1 MHNRHP
7 NQVRSACERCRR
19 QKLRCSR
26 QSASPSSTSSSYS
39 LDEPCARCA
48 RLGVSCQQG
57 LQRKVGR
64 PTRKDAHGA
73 ASSRVETV
81 EDGESRGLNPIA
93 TPSTTL
99 PEDAITVPTIDDEF
113 ILDQTDL
120 SCDFQWAPSDT
131 YVDVDPALSLLD
143 MDLFRPMTLDSQL
156 AIPDPKAWTPTSISA
171 LTSQFAALSK
181 VNVELHTVWMALST
195 AAPGQITLS
204 SLIECGPLDC
214 EKQTDQQLSNIREN
228 LVIRILDALKSYL
241 DTLKALDRRLGQAA
255 LGRPCRPVLDSPTAY
270 LVISC
275 LTHFVRCLEIA
286 LGVVETSLSDFSAP
300 FLLTSGTEVDD
311 DVQGFYT
318 SGVFYTEHLRH
329 QMVQMFGLLGVPV
342 PSHERRPGKTALGR
356 VGLLAETRC
365 RKLVNE
371 EMGVVTSEYGEE
383 WTARPA
389 GLFGKLDACKDL
401 FLERYQDIS

>member
-26 QSASPSSTSSSYS
+26 QSASPSSTSSSS
-39 LDEPCARCA
+39 VDEPCARCA

-73 ASSRVETV
+73 ASPQVETV
-81 EDGESRGLNPIA
+81 EDRESLGLNHIA
-93 TPSTTL
+93 TPSTTPL
-99 PEDAITVPTIDDEF
+99 ADAVPVPTIDDEF
-113 ILDQTDL
+113 ILEQTDL
-120 SCDFQWAPSDT
+120 GCDFQWTPPDS

-143 MDLFRPMTLDSQL
+143 MDLFRPMALDSQL
-156 AIPDPKAWTPTSISA
+156 AIPDPKAWTPVSVSA

-181 VNVELHTVWMALST
+181 VNVELHTVWTALST

-204 SLIECGPLDC
+204 SLIECGPLDGAT
-214 EKQTDQQLSNIREN
+214 QTDQQLSNTREN

-255 LGRPCRPVLDSPTAY
+255 LGLGQPVLDSTTAY

-275 LTHFVRCLEIA
+275 LTHIVRCLEIA
-286 LGVVETSLSDFSAP
+286 LGVVETCLSDFSAP
-300 FLLTSGTEVDD
+300 FVLTSGTEGIDD
-311 DVQGFYT
+311 DVQGFFT
-318 SGVFYTEHLRH
+318 SGVFYSELLRH
-329 QMVQMFGLLGVPV
+329 QLVQMFGLLGVPV
-342 PSHERRPGKTALGR
+342 PGHERRPGRTMLGR
-356 VGLLAETRC
+356 TGLLAETRC

-389 GLFGKLDACKDL
+389 GLFGKLDNCKDL
-401 FLERYQDIS
+401 FLERYQT

>member
-26 QSASPSSTSSSYS
+26 QSGSPSSTSSSS
-39 LDEPCARCA
+39 SIDEPCARCA

-64 PTRKDAHGA
+64 PTRRDAHGA
-73 ASSRVETV
+73 AFSRVEIV
-81 EDGESRGLNPIA
+81 EDRESPVVNNIITTPSA
-93 TPSTTL
+93 TP
-99 PEDAITVPTIDDEF
+99 PADAIAVPTIENEF
-113 ILDQTDL
+113 ILDQTDMN
-120 SCDFQWAPSDT
+120 CDFQWTPPDSF
-131 YVDVDPALSLLD
+131 VDVDPALSLLD
-143 MDLFRPMTLDSQL
+143 LDLFRPMALDSQL
-156 AIPDPKAWTPTSISA
+156 TIPDPKAWAPVSVSA

-181 VNVELHTVWMALST
+181 VNIELHSLWTALST
-195 AAPGQITLS
+195 AAPGQITIS
-204 SLIECGPLDC
+204 NLIECGPLEG
-214 EKQTDQQLSNIREN
+214 EKQTHEQVCNNREN

-241 DTLKALDRRLGQAA
+241 DTLKSLDRRLGQAA
-255 LGRPCRPVLDSPTAY
+255 LGPCRPVLDSPTAY

-286 LGVVETSLSDFSAP
+286 LDVVETCLSDFSAP
-300 FLLTSGTEVDD
+300 FMLTSGTEIDD
-311 DVQGFYT
+311 DVQGFFT
-318 SGVFYTEHLRH
+318 SGVFYSEHLRH
-329 QMVQMFGLLGVPV
+329 QMVQVFGLLGVPV
-342 PSHERRPGKTALGR
+342 PSHERRPRRTALGR
-356 VGLLAETRC
+356 TGLLAETRC

-389 GLFGKLDACKDL
+389 GLFGKLDSCKDL
-401 FLERYQDIS
+401 FLERYQAIS